1 MLLRNIENHSYVDE
15 VGWFLAS
22 YQQCLFCTTFWMPTS
37 LNMYFILSCFIAFR
51 PGALH
56 HQGSLES
63 TSVAKTS
70 AQHALGPLDSM
81 AECHVQRL

>member
-1 MLLRNIENHSYVDE
+1 MVSGVLPAVP
-15 VGWFLAS
+15 FLHYFLDANQFE
-22 YQQCLFCTTFWMPTS
+22 YLFC
-37 LNMYFILSCFIAFR
+37 FILSCFIAFR